1 MNVCRVLSVTL
12 VALLSMSFSL
22 KAQVLPSNSI
32 THNNHINNGLLN
44 DSLAVVNDSIM
55 PVFPTTASARDSID
69 RFNNLCLKCIAHHR
83 PERAAFYANKALLL
97 SQKHQDQDGEANSLL
112 NLGDAYTSH
121 GAYLKA
127 YIQLSKALKLKKA
140 FRDSRVTSRLYHDL
154 ATVFVRMREYPQAMR
169 CFYKTSPQYEEHT
182 LSGKKRRRAA
192 PVAEDTTLFEQ
203 QKFYTFETDSAAV
216 ISSDSAKLIADTFSD
231 RIILNNDTTLIDN
244 SKIKVPSYPIAA
256 DDIIA
261 PFFDGKPAIAY
272 GLIAHVKQPI
282 TGQRNP
288 FTRLVHVGH
297 MFITLI
303 KFNADSSCVVQTFG
317 FYPRKDN
324 LFAATPF
331 HPGANS
337 FFKNDSLHDWDEIV
351 GRFISAKRFEKI
363 LQIIKQYDNKRYHL
377 NKNNCTDF
385 GLTVTKEAGI
395 SIQKT
400 WSTWPLGRGNNPA
413 NAGQSILECKLENT
427 DTESLCGLFI
437 RTNFIRRFGIN
448 KK

>member
-1 MNVCRVLSVTL
+1 MCVCRILSIVLI
-12 VALLSMSFSL
+12 ALLSMGFSL
-22 KAQVLPSNSI
+22 KAQVPLSNNTS
-32 THNNHINNGLLN
+32 HNNHINSKLPD
-44 DSLAVVNDSIM
+44 DSLAVANDSIM
-55 PVFPTTASARDSID
+55 PVFPTTASARDSIV

-83 PERAAFYANKALLL
+83 PERAMFYANKALVL
-97 SQKHQDQDGEANSLL
+97 SQKHHDQDGEANSLL

-121 GAYLKA
+121 GLYLKA
-127 YIQLSKALKLKKA
+127 YIQLAKSLKLKKA
-140 FRDSRVTSRLYHDL
+140 FLDSRITSRLYHDL

-182 LSGKKRRRAA
+182 LSGKKRHRAA
-192 PVAEDTTLFEQ
+192 PVAEDTTLFEPPE
-203 QKFYTFETDSAAV
+203 FYFETDSAAV
-216 ISSDSAKLIADTFSD
+216 ISSDSVKLIAGTFSD
-231 RIILNNDTTLIDN
+231 QIILNNDTTLIDN
-244 SKIKVPSYPIAA
+244 SKVKVPSYPVAV

-261 PFFDGKPAIAY
+261 PFYDGKTAIAY
-272 GLIAHVKQPI
+272 GVIVHVKQPI
-282 TGQRNP
+282 TGSRSP
-288 FTRLVHVGH
+288 FTRIVRVGH

-303 KFNADSSCVVQTFG
+303 KFNADSGCVVQTFG

-337 FFKNDSLHDWDEIV
+337 FFKTDSLHDWDEIA
-351 GRFISAKRFEKI
+351 GRFISANRFGKI
-363 LQIIKQYDNKRYHL
+363 LQTIKLYDQKRYHL

-385 GLTVTKEAGI
+385 GLAIAADAGI

-400 WSTWPLGRGNNPA
+400 WSKWPLGKGNNPA

-427 DTESLCGLFI
+427 DTQSLSGLFI
-437 RTNFIRRFGIN
+437 RTNFIRRFGLN